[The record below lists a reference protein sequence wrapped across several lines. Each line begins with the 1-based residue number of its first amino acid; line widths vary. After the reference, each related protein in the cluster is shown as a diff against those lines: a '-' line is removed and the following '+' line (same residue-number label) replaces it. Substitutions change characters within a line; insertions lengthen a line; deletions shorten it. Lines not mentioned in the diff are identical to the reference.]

1 MLVLCRSVVLRDGD
15 APAGIGKLGHPLRP
29 AHALHVARDQL
40 GLRPAPD
47 ASPRDDVEEHG
58 ASASAD
64 LRAAVHGTPDPSHLK
79 RKFITWR
86 SSCWACFSIHGR
98 TSPSTLPFI
107 QGRAMDPE
115 TSSRSEEHT
124 SELQSLMRISYAV
137 FCLKKKTK

>member
-1 MLVLCRSVVLRDGD
+1 MIPLRNISLFLFLMIRRPPRSTRTDTLFPYPTLFRS
-15 APAGIGKLGHPLRP
+15 PAGIGKLGHLLRP

-115 TSSRSEEHT
+115 TSSG
-124 SELQSLMRISYAV
+124 
-137 FCLKKKTK
+137 